1 VRPQDLADRV
11 RPVVPD
17 VVIARDEVTAIAER
31 ERLLEIVAW
40 GRDDQELELGF
51 LSCISATHWPDAQPA
66 FWVSYELRSITK
78 MHRLRLKVGLSEADA
93 HVPSVTGLFP
103 TANWLERETFD
114 FFGVVF
120 DGHPDLTRIM
130 LPDDWEGYPL
140 RKDEP
145 LGGVPTW
152 YHGATIPPVDQR
164 GMA

>member
-1 VRPQDLADRV
+1 VRPEELAGRV

-17 VVIARDEVTAIAER
+17 VMVARDEVTAIVDRA
-31 ERLLEIVAW
+31 RLLEILAW
-40 GRDDQELELGF
+40 CRDEPDLELGF
-51 LSCISATHWPDAQPA
+51 LSCITATHWPEAQPA
-66 FWVSYELRSITK
+66 FWVSYELRSIAK
-78 MHRLRLKVGLSEADA
+78 LHRLRLKVGLSEADP
-93 HVPSVTGLFP
+93 HVPSVTAMFP

-130 LPDDWEGYPL
+130 LPEDWEGHPL

-145 LGGVPTW
+145 LGGVPIW
-152 YHGATIPPVDQR
+152 YHGATVPPIDQR